1 MKPKFKTVLTALLL
15 AVSLPSMAATHVL
28 METDM
33 GNIRLV
39 LDESKAPKTVA
50 NFVRYARKGFYD
62 DTVFHRVIDGFVI
75 QGGGFTEDLVQKATD
90 KAVANESGNGL
101 KNTAGTIAM
110 ARTAD
115 PDSAT
120 SQFFIN
126 LADNDSL
133 NYKNGQYGYT
143 VFGRVESGM
152 NTVSKIARVKT
163 ATRGLYQNVPVQP
176 VKIRR
181 VVVGLHLLKLQ
192 NLLGY

>member
-15 AVSLPSMAATHVL
+15 AVSLPSMAATRVL

-39 LDESKAPKTVA
+39 LDESKASKTVA

-62 DTVFHRVIDGFVI
+62 NTIFHRVIGGFVI
-75 QGGGFTEDLVQKATD
+75 QGGGLTEDLVQKATD

-101 KNTAGTIAM
+101 KNTVGTIAM
-110 ARTAD
+110 AWTAD
-115 PDSAT
+115 PDSAAA
-120 SQFFIN
+120 QFFIN
-126 LADNDSL
+126 LADNGSL
-133 NYKNGQYGYT
+133 DYKNGQYGYT

-152 NTVSKIARVKT
+152 DTVSKIARVKT

-181 VVVGLHLLKLQ
+181 VVVGQ
-192 NLLGY
+192 